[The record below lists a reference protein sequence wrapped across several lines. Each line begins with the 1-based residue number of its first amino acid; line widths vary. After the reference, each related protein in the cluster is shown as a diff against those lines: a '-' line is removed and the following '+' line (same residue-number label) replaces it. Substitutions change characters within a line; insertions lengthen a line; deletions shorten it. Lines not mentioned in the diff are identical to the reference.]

1 MDIVKVFENNM
12 DLLVVNTKENEKDW
26 EFLNCLWQYVLI
38 SKNISRTLPKCSYC
52 GYKGEFC
59 FEGFGAIKKVGNGIM
74 YIPDSNDKLYM
85 IPDIIFHYLYIHNM
99 EPTKLFKD
107 MVYSAPKPQT
117 KEYIDIIKRVY
128 YVQEILPESEKIK
141 CNYCNKKFKG
151 AIVYKQGKN
160 NSMIKIHR
168 PHYLLQRII
177 AEKYVGLCANCF
189 HLTKLDFK

>member
-1 MDIVKVFENNM
+1 M
-12 DLLVVNTKENEKDW
+12 
-26 EFLNCLWQYVLI
+26 
-38 SKNISRTLPKCSYC
+38 
-52 GYKGEFC
+52 YK
-59 FEGFGAIKKVGNGIM
+59 K
-74 YIPDSNDKLYM
+74 
-85 IPDIIFHYLYIHNM
+85 
-99 EPTKLFKD
+99 
-107 MVYSAPKPQT
+107 
-117 KEYIDIIKRVY
+117 Y
-128 YVQEILPESEKIK
+128 YQSLK

>member
-1 MDIVKVFENNM
+1 
-12 DLLVVNTKENEKDW
+12 
-26 EFLNCLWQYVLI
+26 
-38 SKNISRTLPKCSYC
+38 
-52 GYKGEFC
+52 
-59 FEGFGAIKKVGNGIM
+59 
-74 YIPDSNDKLYM
+74 
-85 IPDIIFHYLYIHNM
+85 M

-177 AEKYVGLCANCF
+177 AEKYIGLCANCF

>member
-1 MDIVKVFENNM
+1 MLKIKHR
-12 DLLVVNTKENEKDW
+12 NTMNHCLFKAKD
-26 EFLNCLWQYVLI
+26 
-38 SKNISRTLPKCSYC
+38 T
-52 GYKGEFC
+52 KG
-59 FEGFGAIKKVGNGIM
+59 AVGNTV
-74 YIPDSNDKLYM
+74 D
-85 IPDIIFHYLYIHNM
+85 
-99 EPTKLFKD
+99 
-107 MVYSAPKPQT
+107 YSALT
-117 KEYIDIIKRVY
+117 Y

-177 AEKYVGLCANCF
+177 AEKFVGLCANCF